1 MILNNEGDDF
11 TALGEVSSSTKWK
24 SLSLELTEDDSNI
37 KNIVK
42 DNEGSIKM
50 VERVVIN
57 NQEAA

>member
-1 MILNNEGDDF
+1 MILNNEGDNF

-24 SLSLELTEDDSNI
+24 SLSLELTEDDPNI